1 MVFSLSLAVVKDV
14 EGLLSMNGVSGVIGL
29 EFLPIDRMH
38 ECECHVTGIKALFS
52 PGMWTL

>member
-1 MVFSLSLAVVKDV
+1 MAFSLSLAVVKDV
-14 EGLLSMNGVSGVIGL
+14 RELFSMNGVSGVIGL

-38 ECECHVTGIKALFS
+38 ECERYVMGIKALFW

>member
-14 EGLLSMNGVSGVIGL
+14 EGLLSMNGVSGVISL

-38 ECECHVTGIKALFS
+38 EYECPVTRIIALFLL
-52 PGMWTL
+52 GMWIL